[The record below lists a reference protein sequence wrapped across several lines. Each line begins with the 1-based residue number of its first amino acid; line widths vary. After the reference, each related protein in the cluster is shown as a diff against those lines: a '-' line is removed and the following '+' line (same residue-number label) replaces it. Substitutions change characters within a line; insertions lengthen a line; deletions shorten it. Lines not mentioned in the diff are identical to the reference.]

1 MTLMKFVNQRNYPH
15 WLYPTCVE
23 RDGELKENGK
33 TTTVAS
39 SGCGL
44 CCSVM
49 LAHRLIPN
57 CDFELLDALNLSF
70 AVKAN
75 HGKGTDFRRYIP
87 AFAEKLNLDFQ
98 FSQDIED
105 VLQCVRTG
113 GAAIALVAGDRDGQ
127 VGLFTHIG
135 HYIVVINE
143 EPDGRLA
150 ILDPD
155 FFDGKFEESGREGKV
170 EITYGNIA
178 LCSKD
183 VLAEEAKAHTG
194 ISYYIFRRK

>member
-1 MTLMKFVNQRNYPH
+1 MVA
-15 WLYPTCVE
+15 E
-23 RDGELKENGK
+23 RL
-33 TTTVAS
+33 
-39 SGCGL
+39 L
-44 CCSVM
+44 
-49 LAHRLIPN
+49 PN
-57 CDFELLDALNLSF
+57 CTFDLSQAIDLSY

-75 HGKGTDFRRYIP
+75 YRVGTSYKRFAP
-87 AFAEKLNLDFQ
+87 AFAEKLGLYMENTG
-98 FSQDIED
+98 DIEE
-105 VLQCVRTG
+105 VLRCVRTG